1 MHKKDHHKKKASQV
15 NVGEE
20 YGIDHLEDAEFI
32 MDNMDHLPE
41 IDNETLA
48 ALL

>member
-20 YGIDHLEDAEFI
+20 YSFDHLENAEFI